1 MLNIARL
8 GRLSLTFSR
17 INHYK
22 ITSSMS
28 TISHGQEEKTRQ
40 EPAAFNELLKPFNLF
55 NWRPNTQLSAD
66 SNYIEMLM
74 LLTSNS
80 ICMSGHMACIIVDP
94 RKIKSSA
101 SIGVEESNL
110 YGAIV
115 SVATNQPL
123 YSELDSDVHA
133 EIGALGVACG
143 RGNATKGCTAYITM
157 PPCKRCFAALLCSGI
172 TRIVSRRTA
181 ADTIL
186 SVAKKHGIE
195 MVVLAE
201 TPEQI
206 IRVNALTQTGE
217 HEGERTVERQEEI
230 LEQRK
235 RRKELQRKKKEEKKK
250 RQTEDPA
257 FQKKRPWS
265 AS

>member
-1 MLNIARL
+1 MMLSNIDRL
-8 GRLSLTFSR
+8 GRFSGTLLR
-17 INHYK
+17 SNHYK
-22 ITSSMS
+22 IASSMS
-28 TISHGQEEKTRQ
+28 QITHSQEGKKSQ

-55 NWRPNTQLSAD
+55 GWRPNAQLSVD
-66 SNYIEMLM
+66 LNYIEMLM

-94 RKIKSSA
+94 RKNKSGN
-101 SIGVEESNL
+101 IEESNL
-110 YGAIV
+110 YGAII
-115 SVATNQPL
+115 SVATNIPL
-123 YSELDSDVHA
+123 YSDLDSDVHA
-133 EIGALGVACG
+133 EIGALGVAC
-143 RGNATKGCTAYITM
+143 RLGNATKGCTAYITM

-172 TRIVSRRTA
+172 TRVVSRRAA

-186 SVAKKHGIE
+186 PVAKKHGIE

-206 IRVNALTQTGE
+206 IRVNTLTQTGE

-235 RRKELQRKKKEEKKK
+235 RRKDIQRKKKEEKKK
-250 RQTEDPA
+250 RQKEDPA
-257 FQKKRPWS
+257 FQKKKPQS